1 MNDAMT
7 TAAHP
12 VHLVGAGP
20 GDPELLTL
28 KALRVLRQASVI
40 LVDDLVGEQVL
51 AAALD
56 GLGAPPRVVR
66 VGKRGGCAS
75 TPQEFIEKLMVR
87 EALAGERVVRLKG
100 GDPLVFGRAGEEIAA
115 LRAAGIDVEI
125 VNGITSGLA
134 AAGSAG
140 IGWTDRRAGAQ
151 GVLLVTGH
159 AGQGCEEPDWDAIAR
174 VAAAGVTLVVYM
186 GVARAEA
193 IVERLRTAL
202 PGELPVA
209 IVQRATGAD
218 EVIARTTLG
227 GLVDT
232 IRTEA
237 IASPAI
243 LVIGRVAAEARVPVR
258 LPEDV
263 HSAHPTNWGRGP
275 AVLTLRGLGRW
286 DRGLGAEENHV
297 AGADSL
303 RR

>member
-1 MNDAMT
+1 MSDAMT
-7 TAAHP
+7 STLHP

-28 KALRVLRQASVI
+28 KALRVLRHATVI
-40 LVDDLVGEQVL
+40 LVDDLVGEAVL
-51 AAALD
+51 EEALAD
-56 GLGAPPRVVR
+56 ATVPPRIVR

-115 LRAAGIDVEI
+115 LRGAGLEVEI

-134 AAGSAG
+134 AAGAAG

-186 GVARAEA
+186 GIARAQA

-209 IVQRATGAD
+209 VVRRATGAD
-218 EVIARTTLG
+218 EVIARTTLD

-232 IRTEA
+232 IRSRA

-243 LVIGRVAAEARVPVR
+243 LVIGRVAAQAWVPVR

-263 HSAHPTNWGRGP
+263 QSAHPMNGGSGP
-275 AVLTLRGLGRW
+275 AVLTL
-286 DRGLGAEENHV
+286 
-297 AGADSL
+297 
-303 RR
+303 

>member
-1 MNDAMT
+1 MSPT
-7 TAAHP
+7 RHP

-28 KALRVLRQASVI
+28 KALRVLRQATVI
-40 LVDDLVGEQVL
+40 LVDDLVGEAVL
-51 AAALD
+51 ETALAD
-56 GLGAPPRVVR
+56 APVQPRLVR

-115 LRAAGIDVEI
+115 LRAAGLEVEI

-159 AGQGCEEPDWDAIAR
+159 AGHGCEEPDWDAIAR
-174 VAAAGVTLVVYM
+174 VAAGGVTLVVYM

-193 IVERLRTAL
+193 IVERLRGAL
-202 PGELPVA
+202 AADLPVA
-209 IVQRATGAD
+209 IVQRASGAD

-232 IRTEA
+232 LRAGRIG
-237 IASPAI
+237 SPAI
-243 LVIGRVAAEARVPVR
+243 LVIGRVAEPALAIGSQHEAGAA
-258 LPEDV
+258 
-263 HSAHPTNWGRGP
+263 AHPANVGRTRG
-275 AVLTLRGLGRW
+275 VLTL
-286 DRGLGAEENHV
+286 
-297 AGADSL
+297 
-303 RR
+303 

>member
-1 MNDAMT
+1 MT
-7 TAAHP
+7 IAPHP

-40 LVDDLVGEQVL
+40 LVDDLVGDEVL
-51 AAALD
+51 QAALAD
-56 GLGAPPRVVR
+56 VAAPPRIVR

-75 TPQEFIEKLMVR
+75 TPQDFIEKLMVR

-115 LRAAGIDVEI
+115 LRAAGVEVVI

-174 VAAAGVTLVVYM
+174 VAAGGVTLVVYM
-186 GVARAEA
+186 GVARVEA
-193 IVERLRTAL
+193 IVDQLRTAL
-202 PGELPVA
+202 PAGLPVA
-209 IVQRATGAD
+209 IVRRASAVD
-218 EVIARTTLG
+218 EVVARTTLG

-232 IRTEA
+232 IRSRR
-237 IASPAI
+237 IGSPAI
-243 LVIGRVAAEARVPVR
+243 LVIGRVAGSAAELVR
-258 LPEDV
+258 QHEQQPM
-263 HSAHPTNWGRGP
+263 AHPTNVGKMP
-275 AVLTLRGLGRW
+275 AALTI
-286 DRGLGAEENHV
+286 
-297 AGADSL
+297 
-303 RR
+303 

>member
-1 MNDAMT
+1 MT
-7 TAAHP
+7 STPHP

-28 KALRVLRQASVI
+28 KALRVLRQATVI

-51 AAALD
+51 AAALE
-56 GLGAPPRVVR
+56 GLVGSPRVVR

-115 LRAAGIDVEI
+115 LRAAGLDVEI

-159 AGQGCEEPDWDAIAR
+159 AGHGCEEPDWDAIAR
-174 VAAAGVTLVVYM
+174 VAAGGVTLVVYM

-193 IVERLRTAL
+193 VVGRLRVAL
-202 PGELPVA
+202 PGDLPVA
-209 IVQRATGAD
+209 IVQRASALD
-218 EVIARTTLG
+218 EVIARTTLDS
-227 GLVDT
+227 LVDT
-232 IRTEA
+232 IRTER
-237 IASPAI
+237 IGSPAI
-243 LVIGRVAAEARVPVR
+243 LVIGRVAGLTAEGVP
-258 LPEDV
+258 
-263 HSAHPTNWGRGP
+263 
-275 AVLTLRGLGRW
+275 
-286 DRGLGAEENHV
+286 
-297 AGADSL
+297 GADAMTGHPVNI
-303 RR
+303 RRPSSCG